1 MNLLGLS
8 CVSHDAGVALL
19 ENGVPTLVLEEERLN
34 RQKHTKDF
42 PEQSLAMV
50 FGEQGRRLTDFDAFT
65 IPWDV
70 RALRRT
76 YLGLFLR
83 GLPGSIHL
91 MRDAANTMQQPDRML
106 WQTQRIRW
114 GLSRQLGA
122 WRLPPLVNVAHHDAH
137 AALYFVSPFDDASV
151 LVMDGYGDVSSSS
164 AYAGQGNRLERLWR
178 NDLLESVGAL
188 YTLTTRYLGFEEFEE
203 GTVMALA
210 ACGGA
215 TYDAR
220 FSDLIKLRDD
230 GQYALDW
237 SYLSFDRYGMIEPF
251 KPKFYDTFGPSRRKG
266 EPLTDRHR
274 DLAHALQATAENAI
288 LHVARDLHR
297 RRPSRNLVMTGGVA
311 LNCVA
316 NARLKR
322 DTPYEHVWVPPC
334 ASDTGVPLGSTLWR
348 YHQTL
353 GKPRTT
359 EMSHAFL
366 GAAYSDAQIEEALQ
380 AAGLTYERLS
390 EADLIAR
397 VARDLA
403 EDRIVGWFQGKF
415 EIGPRAL
422 GNRSILASPL
432 KLAIKDVINTRVK
445 YREPFRPFA
454 PAVLAEHQ
462 AEYFEIDQPDPFMT
476 MAPRVRPA
484 KVGIIPAAVH
494 VDGTGRIQ
502 TVERAANPRYYALI
516 EAFMRLTGV
525 PVVLN
530 TSFNKQEP
538 IVARPREAIS
548 CYLRTEID
556 VLVLGNF
563 YTRARTPDAVARARE
578 AFTVHAVN
586 TRGGE

>member
-34 RQKHTKDF
+34 RQKHTKAF

-50 FGEQGRRLTDFDAFT
+50 FGEQGRTLADFDAIT

-83 GLPGSIHL
+83 GLPSSVHL

-137 AALYFVSPFDDASV
+137 AALYFVSPFDEASV

-164 AYAGQGNRLERLWR
+164 AYTGKGNRLERLWR

-220 FSDLIKLRDD
+220 FSDLITLRED

-237 SYLSFDRYGMIEPF
+237 SYLSFDRYGMIKPF
-251 KPKFYDTFGPSRRKG
+251 TPKFYETFGPARRKG

-297 RRPSRNLVMTGGVA
+297 RCPSRNLVMTGGVA

-334 ASDTGVPLGSTLWR
+334 ASDTGVPLGSALWH

-366 GAAYSDAQIEEALQ
+366 GVAYSDTQIEQALQ
-380 AAGLTYERLS
+380 AAGLTYERLP

-432 KLAIKDVINTRVK
+432 NLAIKDVINTRVK

-476 MAPRVRPA
+476 MAPRVRPD

-502 TVERAANPRYYALI
+502 TVERAANPLYYALI

-538 IVARPREAIS
+538 IVARPEEAIS

-556 VLVLGNF
+556 VLVLGNY

-578 AFTVHAVN
+578 AFTVHIVN